1 MKSAFDAEDDP
12 FHDLE
17 EAARL
22 FQALGDPTRLAIL
35 RFLGES
41 ERTVGDLV
49 RAMEA
54 PQPKIS
60 QHLKVLRDAGVVTC
74 RKDGRQ
80 VWYGVDRSRIPE
92 GFRLGPGSPPTP
104 AAEEDIRPSARVARK
119 APGKAAPVVRG
130 GDIETHLL

>member
-1 MKSAFDAEDDP
+1 MTSVFGAEDEP
-12 FHDLE
+12 LPDLE

-35 RFLGES
+35 QILGES
-41 ERTVGDLV
+41 ERTVGELV
-49 RAMEA
+49 TALAA

-80 VWYGVDRSRIPE
+80 VWYGVDRGKIPGGLRFAAGE
-92 GFRLGPGSPPTP
+92 PKAPQGPGPAAPTRRKSPP
-104 AAEEDIRPSARVARK
+104 R
-119 APGKAAPVVRG
+119 AAPVIRG
-130 GDIETHLL
+130 GDLDTHLL

>member
-1 MKSAFDAEDDP
+1 MTSVFGAEEDP
-12 FHDLE
+12 LQDFE

-35 RFLGES
+35 EILGES

-49 RAMEA
+49 RALDA

-60 QHLKVLRDAGVVTC
+60 QHLKVLRDAGIVTC

-80 VWYGVDRSRIPE
+80 VWYGVDPGKIP
-92 GFRLGPGSPPTP
+92 GGLRFRGRDVPEAGPRP
-104 AAEEDIRPSARVARK
+104 AAPIQKK
-119 APGKAAPVVRG
+119 APPPAAPVVRG
-130 GDIETHLL
+130 GDLDIHLL